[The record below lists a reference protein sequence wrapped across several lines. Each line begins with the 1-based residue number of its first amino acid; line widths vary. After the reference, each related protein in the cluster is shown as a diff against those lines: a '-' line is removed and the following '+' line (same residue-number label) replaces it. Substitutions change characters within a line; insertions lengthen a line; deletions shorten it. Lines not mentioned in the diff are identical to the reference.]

1 MQLSSRTPHAYW
13 MNGLKEQHTT
23 WEEGNTTH
31 QQGIRSEI
39 GSKILVPFW
48 DYKGSSL
55 ASNIQILE
63 ENFRPNLRTSDLR
76 LWVAEVEHHDEL
88 SGKSCEGASRGS
100 TTRAGPS
107 RGRGTPGRSGGGGC
121 KQTPCFWCPPSP
133 PPGQAS
139 TRRKMQELGT
149 LSIGLQCRRGPQLRR
164 DNPGVGWQPWQDN
177 GCCSSVP
184 PAGLDMCSTR
194 FVPAWESRPQQTPW
208 GGKRSSIRRQSRSW
222 GFASVWSAGRGQP
235 EGEWRS
241 QSRKTIT

>member
-1 MQLSSRTPHAYW
+1 MQLSSRAPHSHW
-13 MNGLKEQHTT
+13 MIGLKEGHTT
-23 WEEGNTTH
+23 CEEGNTTH

-39 GSKILVPFW
+39 GSKIFSCVLRLQRVYFGFQYP
-48 DYKGSSL
+48 
-55 ASNIQILE
+55 NVE
-63 ENFRPNLRTSDLR
+63 EIVWPNLRNWDLR
-76 LWVAEVEHHDEL
+76 LWAAEVEHHDEL

-100 TTRAGPS
+100 TTRAGPW

-149 LSIGLQCRRGPQLRR
+149 LSIGLQYRRGPQLRR

-184 PAGLDMCSTR
+184 PAGLDMCLTR

-208 GGKRSSIRRQSRSW
+208 GGKRSSIRRQSRS
-222 GFASVWSAGRGQP
+222 
-235 EGEWRS
+235 
-241 QSRKTIT
+241 

>member
-1 MQLSSRTPHAYW
+1 MIIILCSRCPLCSFGNDDQDFRQPVVAVGLLYELNGRSSGGESRGSRTP
-13 MNGLKEQHTT
+13 
-23 WEEGNTTH
+23 
-31 QQGIRSEI
+31 R
-39 GSKILVPFW
+39 
-48 DYKGSSL
+48 
-55 ASNIQILE
+55 
-63 ENFRPNLRTSDLR
+63 
-76 LWVAEVEHHDEL
+76 
-88 SGKSCEGASRGS
+88 
-100 TTRAGPS
+100 GPS
-107 RGRGTPGRSGGGGC
+107 RGRGRPGQSGGGEC
-121 KQTPCFWCPPSP
+121 RRTPCSECLLWP